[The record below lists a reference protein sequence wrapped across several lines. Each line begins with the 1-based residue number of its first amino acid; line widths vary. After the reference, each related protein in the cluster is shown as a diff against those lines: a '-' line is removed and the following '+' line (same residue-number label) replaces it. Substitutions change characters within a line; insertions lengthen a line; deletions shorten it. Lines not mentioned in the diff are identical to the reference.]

1 MCETVV
7 RAPPQIGT
15 STPRSDNDT
24 AAVAAAVAADRPRT
38 QAAAGRCQISCGVE
52 EFRKAQSGRP
62 TDNYPL
68 RRRTTKE
75 GFFRWFCCCCCSSG
89 GGGRREK
96 SSLPLP
102 PPPTPILFVP
112 ANSHLRNEGEQQQE
126 EGGEEE
132 TRKRGGNRH
141 ACFLSSALPL
151 LEISR
156 TSHISYS
163 IQPSFKFVGVVVAN
177 FCPPHQLSH
186 SAPVRSGRGKN
197 TKGHE
202 RRVEDEKPRERRKK

>member
-1 MCETVV
+1 LCETV
-7 RAPPQIGT
+7 RALLLRKLALPL
-15 STPRSDNDT
+15 PRSDNDT
-24 AAVAAAVAADRPRT
+24 AVAVAAAVAADRPRT

-68 RRRTTKE
+68 RRRTTKG
-75 GFFRWFCCCCCSSG
+75 GFFRWFCCCCSG
-89 GGGRREK
+89 EGGRREK
-96 SSLPLP
+96 SSLPLL

-112 ANSHLRNEGEQQQE
+112 ANSHLRNEGEQQQ
-126 EGGEEE
+126 EEE

-156 TSHISYS
+156 TSHLSYS
-163 IQPSFKFVGVVVAN
+163 VQPSFKFVVVVAN
-177 FCPPHQLSH
+177 LTFAHRTSYLTPHQFVPAEAKTQRAHAAS
-186 SAPVRSGRGKN
+186 
-197 TKGHE
+197 
-202 RRVEDEKPRERRKK
+202 

>member
-1 MCETVV
+1 M
-7 RAPPQIGT
+7 ALPL
-15 STPRSDNDT
+15 PRSDNDT
-24 AAVAAAVAADRPRT
+24 AAAVAAVAADRPRT

-75 GFFRWFCCCCCSSG
+75 GFFRWFCCCCSGG

-197 TKGHE
+197 TKGARGE